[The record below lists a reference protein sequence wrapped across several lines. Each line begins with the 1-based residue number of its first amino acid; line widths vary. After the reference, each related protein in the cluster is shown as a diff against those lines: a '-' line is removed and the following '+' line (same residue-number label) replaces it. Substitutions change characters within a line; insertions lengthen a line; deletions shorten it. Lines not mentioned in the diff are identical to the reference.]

1 MSAQSWDQPAT
12 ADAPTH
18 AVDPVRFDLMSK
30 SYLKKFEDFTRGMQP
45 MLRSAAIA
53 AYRKSMEDMQK
64 SLDFA
69 TVKE

>member
-1 MSAQSWDQPAT
+1 MSDGQAAT
-12 ADAPTH
+12 ETVATTH
-18 AVDPVRFDLMSK
+18 AVDPLKFDVMSK
-30 SYLKKFEDFTRGMQP
+30 SYLQKFEANAARMP
-45 MLRSAAIA
+45 LMLRSAVIA